1 MIDGIII
8 VKLHM
13 KAPILYTILYLFF
26 FLTPIESISIIQG
39 GNFSLPKLSVL
50 LLIIVYLFRTSRGK
64 LYPNAFLGIMGL
76 YSVWTLIS
84 SVFSI
89 NAEGAVARWL
99 SFLVPLLV
107 LIYVLNRLV
116 TNEKIISNIM
126 LSFVAGCCLPI
137 CVMIYLTMQGV
148 TGELNRMTAF
158 EQDQNELSVM
168 LSIAA
173 SFVFILLKQKNDKI
187 ISILL
192 VVFLCVCL
200 FAILLTGSRTGLII
214 FLAVSILGL
223 VSYGKKGIAWAILS
237 IMIIVPLILPFI
249 PESNIERLLQ
259 TQEQVVEGDLTGRG
273 YIWER
278 GLTAFHSQ
286 IPIRMLIG
294 VGYEQFQFLYNQNY
308 GTFTASH
315 NTYLSVY
322 VELGI
327 IGFLIFLYI
336 LFYVFRKTITLCRLN
351 RTLVYLGM
359 FLPIIIAMMTL
370 CLQTRRWL
378 WIILFMIYKISCID
392 KSKRIGN
399 F

>member
-1 MIDGIII
+1 
-8 VKLHM
+8 M

-64 LYPNAFLGIMGL
+64 LFSNVFLGIMGV
-76 YSVWTLIS
+76 YSAWALVTSI
-84 SVFSI
+84 FSI
-89 NAEGAVARWL
+89 NAEGAVARWF

-107 LIYVLNRLV
+107 LIYILNRLV
-116 TNEKIISNIM
+116 TDEKNIRNIM
-126 LSFVAGCCLPI
+126 LSFVAGCCIPI
-137 CVMIYLTMQGV
+137 CIMIYFTMQGV

-173 SFVFILLKQKNDKI
+173 SFVFILLKQNYPKI
-187 ISILL
+187 VNILL

-200 FAILLTGSRTGLII
+200 VAILLTGSRTGLII
-214 FLAVSILGL
+214 FLAVSMFGL
-223 VSYGKKGIAWAILS
+223 VSFGKKGILWAVLS
-237 IMIIVPLILPFI
+237 IIFITPLILPFI
-249 PESNIERLLQ
+249 PESNIERLLE
-259 TQEQVVEGDLTGRG
+259 TQEQVSEGDFTGRG
-273 YIWER
+273 YVWER

-286 IPIRMLIG
+286 NPIRMLLG
-294 VGYEQFQFLYNQNY
+294 VGYDQFQFLYNQNY
-308 GTFTASH
+308 GTFTAPH

-336 LFYVFRKTITLCRLN
+336 LFYVFRKTITLCRSN
-351 RTLVYLGM
+351 RTLVYLGL
-359 FLPIIIAMMTL
+359 FLPIIIAMVTL
-370 CLQTRRWL
+370 GLQTRRWL
-378 WIILFMIYKISCID
+378 WIILFLIYKIYCID
-392 KSKRIGN
+392 KYKRIERR
-399 F
+399 

>member
-1 MIDGIII
+1 
-8 VKLHM
+8 M

-64 LYPNAFLGIMGL
+64 LFSNVFLGIMGV
-76 YSVWTLIS
+76 YSAWALVTSI
-84 SVFSI
+84 FSI
-89 NAEGAVARWL
+89 NAEGAVARWF

-107 LIYVLNRLV
+107 LIYILNRLV
-116 TNEKIISNIM
+116 TDEKNIRNIM
-126 LSFVAGCCLPI
+126 LSFVAGCCIPI
-137 CVMIYLTMQGV
+137 CIMIYFTMQGV

-173 SFVFILLKQKNDKI
+173 SFVFILLKQNYPKI
-187 ISILL
+187 VNILL

-200 FAILLTGSRTGLII
+200 VAILLTGSRTGLII
-214 FLAVSILGL
+214 FLAVSMFGL
-223 VSYGKKGIAWAILS
+223 VSFGKKGILWAVLS
-237 IMIIVPLILPFI
+237 IIFITPLILPFI
-249 PESNIERLLQ
+249 PESNIERLLE
-259 TQEQVVEGDLTGRG
+259 TQEQVSEGDFTGRG
-273 YIWER
+273 YVWER

-286 IPIRMLIG
+286 NPIRMLLG
-294 VGYEQFQFLYNQNY
+294 VGYDQFQFLYNQNY
-308 GTFTASH
+308 GTFTAPH

-336 LFYVFRKTITLCRLN
+336 LFYVFRKTITLCRSN
-351 RTLVYLGM
+351 RTLVYLGL
-359 FLPIIIAMMTL
+359 FLPIIIAMVTL
-370 CLQTRRWL
+370 GLQTRRWL
-378 WIILFMIYKISCID
+378 WIILFLIYKIYCID
-392 KSKRIGN
+392 KYKWIERR
-399 F
+399 

>member
-1 MIDGIII
+1 
-8 VKLHM
+8 M

-64 LYPNAFLGIMGL
+64 LFSNVFLGIMGV
-76 YSVWTLIS
+76 YSAWALVTSI
-84 SVFSI
+84 FSI
-89 NAEGAVARWL
+89 NAEGAVARWF

-107 LIYVLNRLV
+107 LIYILNRLV
-116 TNEKIISNIM
+116 TDEKNIRNIM
-126 LSFVAGCCLPI
+126 LSFVAGCCIPI
-137 CVMIYLTMQGV
+137 CIMIYFTMQGV

-173 SFVFILLKQKNDKI
+173 SFVFILLKQNYPKI
-187 ISILL
+187 VNILL

-200 FAILLTGSRTGLII
+200 VAILLTGSRTGLII
-214 FLAVSILGL
+214 FLAVSIFGL
-223 VSYGKKGIAWAILS
+223 VSFGKKGILWAVLS
-237 IMIIVPLILPFI
+237 IIFITPLILPFI
-249 PESNIERLLQ
+249 PESNIERLLE
-259 TQEQVVEGDLTGRG
+259 TQEQVSEGDFTGRG
-273 YIWER
+273 YVWER

-286 IPIRMLIG
+286 NPIRMLLG
-294 VGYEQFQFLYNQNY
+294 VGYDQFQFLYNQNY
-308 GTFTASH
+308 GTFTAPH

-336 LFYVFRKTITLCRLN
+336 LFYVFRKTITLCRSN
-351 RTLVYLGM
+351 RTLVYLGL
-359 FLPIIIAMMTL
+359 FLPIIIAMVTL
-370 CLQTRRWL
+370 GLQTRRWL
-378 WIILFMIYKISCID
+378 WIILFLIYKIYCID
-392 KSKRIGN
+392 KYKRIERR
-399 F
+399 

>member
-1 MIDGIII
+1 
-8 VKLHM
+8 M

-64 LYPNAFLGIMGL
+64 LFSNAFIGIMGL
-76 YSVWTLIS
+76 YSAWALITS
-84 SVFSI
+84 IFSI
-89 NAEGAVARWL
+89 NAEGAVARWF

-107 LIYVLNRLV
+107 LIYIINRLE
-116 TNEKIISNIM
+116 TDEKNIRNIM
-126 LSFVAGCCLPI
+126 LSFVGGCCIPI
-137 CVMIYLTMQGV
+137 CIMIYFTMQGV

-173 SFVFILLKQKNDKI
+173 SFVFILLKQSYPKI
-187 ISILL
+187 VNILL

-200 FAILLTGSRTGLII
+200 VAILLTGSRTGLII
-214 FLAVSILGL
+214 FLAVSMFGL
-223 VSYGKKGIAWAILS
+223 VSFGKKGILWAVLS
-237 IMIIVPLILPFI
+237 VIFITPLILPFI
-249 PESNIERLLQ
+249 PESNIERLLE
-259 TQEQVVEGDLTGRG
+259 TQEQVSEGDFTGRG
-273 YIWER
+273 YVWER

-286 IPIRMLIG
+286 NPIRMLLG
-294 VGYEQFQFLYNQNY
+294 VGYDQFQFLYNQNY
-308 GTFTASH
+308 GTFTAPH

-336 LFYVFRKTITLCRLN
+336 LFYVFRKTITLCRSN
-351 RTLVYLGM
+351 RTLVYLGL
-359 FLPIIIAMMTL
+359 FLPIIIAMLTL
-370 CLQTRRWL
+370 GLQTRRWL
-378 WIILFMIYKISCID
+378 WIILFLIYKIYCID
-392 KSKRIGN
+392 KYKWIERR
-399 F
+399 

>member
-1 MIDGIII
+1 
-8 VKLHM
+8 M

-64 LYPNAFLGIMGL
+64 LFSNVFLGIMGV
-76 YSVWTLIS
+76 YSAWALVTSI
-84 SVFSI
+84 FSI
-89 NAEGAVARWL
+89 NAEGAVARWF

-107 LIYVLNRLV
+107 LIYILNRLV
-116 TNEKIISNIM
+116 TDEKNIRNIM
-126 LSFVAGCCLPI
+126 LSFVAGCCIPI
-137 CVMIYLTMQGV
+137 CIMIYFTMQGV

-173 SFVFILLKQKNDKI
+173 SFVFILLKQNYPKI
-187 ISILL
+187 VNIFL

-200 FAILLTGSRTGLII
+200 VAILLTGSRTGLII
-214 FLAVSILGL
+214 FLAVSMFGL
-223 VSYGKKGIAWAILS
+223 VSFGKKGILWAVLS
-237 IMIIVPLILPFI
+237 IIFITPLILPFI
-249 PESNIERLLQ
+249 PESNIERLLE
-259 TQEQVVEGDLTGRG
+259 TQEQVSEGDFTGRG
-273 YIWER
+273 YVWER

-286 IPIRMLIG
+286 NPIRMLLG
-294 VGYEQFQFLYNQNY
+294 VGYDQFQFLYNQNY
-308 GTFTASH
+308 GTFTAPH

-336 LFYVFRKTITLCRLN
+336 LFYVFRKTITLCRSN
-351 RTLVYLGM
+351 RTLVYLGL
-359 FLPIIIAMMTL
+359 FLPIIIAMVTL
-370 CLQTRRWL
+370 GLQTRRWL
-378 WIILFMIYKISCID
+378 WIILFLIYKIYCID
-392 KSKRIGN
+392 KYKRIERR
-399 F
+399 